1 MLATMVSVLFCTVA
15 GRSRE
20 YAPFMAIMIRMRT
33 AVVWACAAIVF
44 CPLGAASQDLSRYR
58 DAVFGST
65 VTSVAAVTRTGPDA
79 VKVVHQRPSLI
90 QELRWRPQYALGRPA
105 GSIDPVQE
113 VTFRFYED
121 QLFAITVVYE
131 ARLVDGMTNADI
143 IEAVSAVYGPATLT
157 AAASRGP
164 ALAPAGAI
172 NASTAIA
179 TWHSDAHEF
188 TLMREVYPATFRLL
202 GVSKTFEPLAR
213 AAETE
218 VGAARQ
224 TGCTATRGGAGAGGG
239 RSQSGGAG
247 QDAHHQQ
254 DRVQTLRTVP

>member
-1 MLATMVSVLFCTVA
+1 MKDTF
-15 GRSRE
+15 
-20 YAPFMAIMIRMRT
+20 MIRMRT
-33 AVVWACAAIVF
+33 AAMWACAAIVF
-44 CPLGAASQDLSRYR
+44 CPIDAASQDLSRYR
-58 DAVFGST
+58 DAVFGTT
-65 VTSVAAVTRTGPDA
+65 VTSVAAVTRTGPEA

-90 QELRWRPQYALGRPA
+90 QELRWRPQYAIGRPA

-113 VTFRFYED
+113 ITFRFYQD

-143 IEAVSAVYGPATLT
+143 IEAVSAVYGTATLT

-164 ALAPAGAI
+164 APPPDGAL

-179 TWHSDAHEF
+179 SWQSAEYQF

-202 GVSKTFEPLAR
+202 GVSKALEPLAR

-218 VGAARQ
+218 SARLDK
-224 TGCTATRGGAGAGGG
+224 
-239 RSQSGGAG
+239 
-247 QDAHHQQ
+247 QDAPRREAERALAEADRRAAAQ
-254 DRVQTLRTVP
+254 DKTRTTNKTEFRP